1 MDHKQYQSWVSGI
14 DKLSKPQKEQTQDLL
29 SGVTG
34 ENASLMAIEAQL
46 EETRLCPHCN
56 TPGATSKGMA
66 RGLRRYRCKACG
78 KTFNAATGTALQ
90 GLHKKGRW
98 LAFGDC
104 LADGLTVRK
113 AAERCNF
120 APSTSFRWRHRF
132 LSAHDHNTL
141 KIKNIIKVDETYVL
155 ESRKGERNLDRK
167 ARRRGGKAS
176 KRGLSDEQLPILFA
190 VDRSGTT
197 TCSVLS
203 SVTGDNVQAV
213 LEPRIDDDII
223 LVTDGNNIYPPCAK
237 SLGIKHEAL
246 NLSAGERKR
255 GAFNISRVNNR
266 HSLFKD
272 FLHRFRG
279 VSSKYLGNYLRWFER
294 YTLQKSSPGSYL
306 AIAIWSQ
313 SPRFAN

>member
-1 MDHKQYQSWVSGI
+1 MDHKRYQSWVSGI
-14 DKLSKPQKEQTQDLL
+14 DELSPPQKEQTQDLL

-56 TPGATSKGMA
+56 TSGAISKGMA
-66 RGLRRYRCKACG
+66 RGLRRYLCKACN

-90 GLHKKGRW
+90 GLHNKSKC
-98 LAFGDC
+98 LAFGNC

-113 AAERCNF
+113 AAEHCNF
-120 APSTSFRWRHRF
+120 AVSTSFRWRHRF
-132 LSAHDHNTL
+132 LGAQDQNPPNLTG
-141 KIKNIIKVDETYVL
+141 IVEVDETYVL

-167 ARRRGGKAS
+167 AHRRGGKAS
-176 KRGLSDEQLPILFA
+176 KRGLSDEQVPILFA
-190 VDRSGTT
+190 ADRSGTT
-197 TCSVLS
+197 TCSVLP
-203 SVTGDNVQAV
+203 SVTADDVQNV
-213 LEPRIDDDII
+213 LEPRIDKDII

-255 GAFNISRVNNR
+255 GAFNIQKVNNR

-272 FLHRFRG
+272 FLRRYRG

-294 YTLQKSSPGSYL
+294 YVLLKLPPRSYL
-306 AIAIWSQ
+306 VITIMGPSL
-313 SPRFAN
+313 RFAN